1 MGYGGSLI
9 LSFDWHCPAPTQEG
23 GLDAPGCGGADTVA
37 AGDCHIGST
46 ALECHLLLHLV
57 HAANLCG
64 GWHQCQSALGAPT
77 CGGALDPPPPMP

>member
-64 GWHQCQSALGAPT
+64 GWHQC
-77 CGGALDPPPPMP
+77 